1 MGRPARQRPLGLAA
15 KLALAVP
22 DGDSAAMKRPRKIT
36 PRRGQIEEWPPTLL
50 KARLYNRLLVD
61 IIIGELAPGQRLDEK
76 ALAQR
81 YGGGLAGVREALARL
96 ALEGLVVR
104 RARVGTMV
112 APLDPEEARDSFAAR
127 ALIEMECAALAARR
141 AKPVEIEAIG
151 ACLAVGEA
159 AIAAKDSRALAAMDE
174 AFHLAVASASHNRS
188 FEKLVVGLH
197 HSTARFWL
205 ISAGQ
210 PSLAESRKAL
220 AEHRAVAE
228 AIAARDEERARRA
241 MRLALGEFPGLA
253 V

>member
-1 MGRPARQRPLGLAA
+1 
-15 KLALAVP
+15 
-22 DGDSAAMKRPRKIT
+22 MKRPRKIA
-36 PRRGQIEEWPPTLL
+36 PRRGQIDEWSPTLM

-112 APLDPEEARDSFAAR
+112 APLDPEEARDAFAAR
-127 ALIEMECAALAARR
+127 ALIETECAALAARR
-141 AKPVEIEAIG
+141 ASPAEVQAIHD
-151 ACLAVGEA
+151 CLAVGEA
-159 AIAAKDSRALAAMDE
+159 AIVAGDARALAAMDE

-188 FEKLVVGLH
+188 FAKQVVALH

-205 ISAGQ
+205 ISEGQ
-210 PSLAESRKAL
+210 PSLADNRKAL
-220 AEHRAVAE
+220 GEHRAVAE
-228 AIAARDEERARRA
+228 AIAAGDEARARRA
-241 MRLALGEFPGLA
+241 MAVALGEFPENPP
-253 V
+253 